1 MRESKLRQIHAT
13 VAVPHVEYVYA
24 PYVSWLFID
33 EVKHKMDIQFCPQN
47 DGRPLYGPQLQRWA
61 LMSDPIGLH
70 RYHMVSRDSAKTH
83 VGSKCCL
90 LYVRMFTR
98 RVILRIK
105 RQYSV
110 IFGVFENKSVD
121 L

>member
-13 VAVPHVEYVYA
+13 VAAPHVEYV
-24 PYVSWLFID
+24 SSLFID

-70 RYHMVSRDSAKTH
+70 RYHMVSEGIVQKHMWARNVVYCALE
-83 VGSKCCL
+83 CL
-90 LYVRMFTR
+90 LDVSFCELNASIQLFLVYLKTS
-98 RVILRIK
+98 L
-105 RQYSV
+105 
-110 IFGVFENKSVD
+110 
-121 L
+121 